1 MDNAIIIGAGP
12 AGLSAAVTCA
22 EKGLNVVVID
32 EYMRAGGRL
41 LGQLYEEPDGNWWNG
56 IKESNELY
64 EQAVDLGVVF
74 HLNTA
79 VNNVESSH
87 GVWTIYT
94 EREIFHTPSLLIATG
109 AAEAPVP
116 VPGWTLPGVMSVGAA
131 QVMTNVHR
139 VKPGE
144 RGVIIGVNVLSAAIA
159 MELQLAGVEVAS
171 LTLPKS
177 NQMTQNAGK
186 PKKVLESLLHVS
198 HMAPSPF
205 VRYGSKLMKY
215 DFMKKI
221 GVNFYPKKGVKMWD
235 IPIQLRKAVT
245 KIHGKEE
252 VEGVT
257 LATIDAD
264 GEVVSGSEEYIQVDF
279 VCIAGG
285 LYPLAELA
293 AVAGCPFYL
302 VEELGGY
309 VPLHNERMESPL
321 EGLYVAG
328 NITGI
333 EGAKVAA
340 AQGRTAGLS
349 MAHHAGIN
357 GVDKEITNSIEW
369 TEQTRANAHIQF
381 HPEIKTGRKKIAQQ
395 WAAYQSSKVGSV
407 VSDSRGG
414 IT

>member
-1 MDNAIIIGAGP
+1 MDNVIIIGSGP
-12 AGLSAAVTCA
+12 AGLTAAVTCA
-22 EKGLNVVVID
+22 ELGIKVVIID
-32 EYMRAGGRL
+32 EYMIAGGRL
-41 LGQLYEEPDGNWWNG
+41 LGQLYEEPNGSWWNG
-56 IKESNELY
+56 IEESKKLY
-64 EQAVDLGVVF
+64 NKAMNLGVEF
-74 HLNTA
+74 YLNTT
-79 VNNVESSH
+79 VNHIEKRDDLWIVHTEK
-87 GVWTIYT
+87 GEFYT
-94 EREIFHTPSLLIATG
+94 NNLLLATG
-109 AAEAPVP
+109 AAESPVP
-116 VPGWTLPGVMSVGAA
+116 VLGWTLPGVMSVGAA

-159 MELQLAGVEVAS
+159 MELQLAGVEIAC
-171 LTLPKS
+171 LTLPKINS
-177 NQMTQNAGK
+177 VTEEAGN
-186 PKKVLESLLHVS
+186 PRKVLDSLLHVS

-205 VRYGSKLMKY
+205 VKYGSKLMQN
-215 DFMKKI
+215 DFMKKLGI
-221 GVNFYPKKGVKMWD
+221 TFYPKNGVKMWD
-235 IPIQLRKAVT
+235 IPIHLRKAVT
-245 KIHGKEE
+245 EIYGKHE

-257 LATIDAD
+257 IATIDAN
-264 GEVVSGSEEYIQVDF
+264 GEVVPGSEEHIQVDF

-349 MAHHAGIN
+349 IAQHAGVKGLDIEI
-357 GVDKEITNSIEW
+357 KYSIEITEETRNS
-369 TEQTRANAHIQF
+369 AYIQF
-381 HPEIKTGRKKIAQQ
+381 HPEIEEGRRKILEQ
-395 WAAYQSSKVGSV
+395 WEAYHCSK
-407 VSDSRGG
+407 GG
-414 IT
+414 VR